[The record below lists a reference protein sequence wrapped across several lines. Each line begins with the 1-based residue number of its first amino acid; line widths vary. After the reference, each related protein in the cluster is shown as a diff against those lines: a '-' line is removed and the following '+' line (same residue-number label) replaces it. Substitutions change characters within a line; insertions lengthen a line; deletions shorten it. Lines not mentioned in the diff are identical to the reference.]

1 MPHTLFNIRMS
12 ALTGTTSPSQT
23 GGSLTMPHDQERTRD
38 FIRFSDFEINRLPW
52 WKRGVRRV
60 ERVFVMNR

>member
-1 MPHTLFNIRMS
+1 
-12 ALTGTTSPSQT
+12 
-23 GGSLTMPHDQERTRD
+23 MPHDQERTRD